1 MMNNRKIGN
10 VVKSFD
16 FNKSFFIQEKTIYR
30 NKQEIKIK
38 FGNKNI
44 FQKIANNIFVETNYR
59 QGSMQHSFFSF
70 SSLVSENTPAV
81 FYFFVPDFLKNTQC
95 KINISLNPAVYFSKI
110 SNAQIEKTI
119 STLTN
124 FSQSNSQKNQITS
137 SDYFAPQQATASSWQ
152 GAGYSDKVKPYQ
164 VITLLT
170 SPYIQGHNEESGY
183 DYGHY
188 HTYKMVGENST
199 LISDNVYH
207 KHNFKFGEHS
217 HDNIILDN
225 HRHFLNGHEHS
236 FSSFSHSHEMNL
248 NHSHNLENDIYL
260 SNKVGQLSRILID
273 NVNYSNNSK
282 ININFGKHQIKIY
295 ITKNI
300 SSIKCNIEIS
310 GNYI

>member
-16 FNKSFFIQEKTIYR
+16 FNKSFFIQEKTLDR

-44 FQKIANNIFVETNYR
+44 FQKIANNIFIETNYR

-70 SSLVSENTPAV
+70 SSLVSENTPAI

-95 KINISLNPAVYFSKI
+95 KINISINPAVYFSKI

-119 STLTN
+119 NTLTN

-170 SPYIQGHNEESGY
+170 SPYINGKVDDY
-183 DYGHY
+183 DIGHY
-188 HTYKMVGENST
+188 HNYKMVGENST

-207 KHNFKFGEHS
+207 KHNFKFAGHS
-217 HDNIILDN
+217 HDNIVLDN
-225 HRHFLNGHEHS
+225 HRHFFNGHQHS

-248 NHSHNLENDIYL
+248 SHSHDLENNIY
-260 SNKVGQLSRILID
+260 SNDKVGQLSRILID
-273 NVNYSNNSK
+273 NLNYSNNSK
-282 ININFGKHQIKIY
+282 IDINSGKHQIKIY
-295 ITKNI
+295 ITDNI
-300 SSIKCNIEIS
+300 SSIKCNIEII